1 MNELYDELPV
11 EELPVVS
18 VQGVSVFPG
27 MTVKLMEE
35 DPRNLAALF
44 KCFRGESHAFVLIN
58 EEPCAGGEDYE
69 AVSDGPSG
77 ETRSDGGTTDEEAM
91 KLLTDAE
98 EMTAFDGASAS
109 EGSPAVYLGTVCT
122 ADHYFHI
129 PGGGIVAMVTGVSRA
144 TIMEK
149 SDAGDH
155 TVASV
160 MMLSDENI
168 RVTPRIRALL
178 SAAVELYRR
187 HSELL
192 GSPASG
198 TERLE
203 QSGMSG
209 DIGGVADSIAQSIA
223 LRADQKQLILELLD
237 PVKRLKA
244 VVDILRQSVEILD
257 VERDIGRKVD
267 EQMARGHREQILRE
281 HIRVLQ
287 SELGEDDYS
296 EIEEYR
302 QKILALDLSD
312 EITEKLLKENDRL
325 SKQPMISA
333 EASVIRTY
341 LDAVLELPWHSST
354 KERLN
359 IEEARRILDRD
370 HFGLQKVKERILE
383 SLAVRCVSPDVKGGI
398 ICLVGPPGV
407 GKTSIAISIAGA
419 MNRKLARMSLGGIHD
434 EADIRGHRKTY
445 IGSMPG
451 RIMTAMTQA
460 GTNNPLVV
468 LDEIDKLGRDYKGD
482 PASALLEALDPEQN
496 HAFRDHFLEIP
507 FDLSNVMFIAT
518 ANTVDTIP
526 RPLLDRMEVIE
537 ITSYTDE
544 EKLQIA
550 KKHLIPKQRKKHSLN
565 ARTLRIADNAVRELI
580 SGYTRESGVR
590 QLEREIAHLC
600 RKADMLIADGRGASL
615 SVTVS
620 NLEKLLGPRKFK
632 PERQSLRERVGVVNG
647 LAWTQVGGE
656 ILEVECA
663 CLEGSGKL
671 ELTGNLGDVM
681 RESAR
686 AAVSCIRARCD
697 KLGIDK
703 DFYKKY
709 DIHLH
714 FPEGAVPK
722 DGPSAGVTIA
732 VALISALTGAPVRRD
747 VAMTGEITIT
757 GRVLPIGG
765 LREKTM
771 AALRRGVRTVI
782 IPEDNLPDLEEIDQ
796 AVRRSLNFVA
806 AERLDDVIDAAL
818 ILPEPA
824 QTPAPKHAPRRGGKG
839 TGADLRH

>member
-1 MNELYDELPV
+1 MIDLIDDLPI
-11 EELPVVS
+11 EELPVVYART
-18 VQGVSVFPG
+18 VSVFPG
-27 MTVKLMEE
+27 MSFKLVED
-35 DPRNLAALF
+35 DPRNIASLLR
-44 KCFRGESHAFVLIN
+44 CFRGESRAFVLTQ
-58 EEPCAGGEDYE
+58 GE
-69 AVSDGPSG
+69 PSG
-77 ETRSDGGTTDEEAM
+77 GTDEESLPDDAPEGKEGDGFVPDEQLE
-91 KLLTDAE
+91 KLFSDIEKLSAGEDR
-98 EMTAFDGASAS
+98 DGA
-109 EGSPAVYLGTVCT
+109 PDRVTLGTVCT
-122 ADHYFHI
+122 ADHYFQL
-129 PGGGIVAMVTGVSRA
+129 PGGGVVAMVTCVGRV
-144 TIMEK
+144 TVLDVT
-149 SDAGDH
+149 DAGDH
-155 TVASV
+155 TDASV
-160 MMLSDENI
+160 MMLNDETV
-168 RVTPRIRALL
+168 RVTPKVRALL
-178 SAAVELYRR
+178 SAAVELYRQ
-187 HSELL
+187 HCELL
-192 GSPASG
+192 GNPAAG

-203 QSGMSG
+203 QSGLSG
-209 DIGGVADSIAQSIA
+209 DIGGVADAIAQSIA

-237 PVKRLKA
+237 PVKRLRT
-244 VVDILRQSVEILD
+244 VTDILRQSVEILE
-257 VERDIGRKVD
+257 VEHDIGRKVD
-267 EQMARGHREQILRE
+267 EQMARGHREQIMRE

-287 SELGEDDYS
+287 AELGEDDYS

-302 QKILALDLSD
+302 QRILSLRLSE

-333 EASVIRTY
+333 EASVIRSY
-341 LDAVLELPWHSST
+341 LDAVLELPWHFAT
-354 KERLN
+354 KDRLN
-359 IEEARRILDRD
+359 IAEARKILDRD
-370 HFGLQKVKERILE
+370 HFGLEKVKERILE
-383 SLAVRCVSPDVKGGI
+383 TLAVRYVSPEVKGGI
-398 ICLVGPPGV
+398 LCLVGPPGV
-407 GKTSIAISIAGA
+407 GKTSVALSIAGA
-419 MNRKLARMSLGGIHD
+419 MNRKCVRMSLGGVHD
-434 EADIRGHRKTY
+434 EADIRGHRRTY

-460 GTNNPLVV
+460 GTNNPVMI
-468 LDEIDKLGRDYKGD
+468 LDEIDKLGSDYKGD
-482 PASALLEALDPEQN
+482 PANALLEALDPEQN
-496 HAFRDHFLEIP
+496 VSFRDHFLEVP
-507 FDLSNVMFIAT
+507 FDLSSVLFIAT

-550 KKHLIPKQRKKHSLN
+550 KKHLIPKQRKKHGLN

-600 RKADMLIADGRGASL
+600 RKADMLIAEGRGDAL
-615 SVTVS
+615 SVS
-620 NLEKLLGPRKFK
+620 AANLEKLLGPRKYK
-632 PERQSLRERVGVVNG
+632 PERLALRERVGVVNG

-663 CLEGSGKL
+663 CLEGTGKL

-697 KLGIDK
+697 KLGIDRE
-703 DFYKKY
+703 FYKKY

-796 AVRRSLNFVA
+796 TVRRSLNFVA
-806 AERLDDVIDAAL
+806 AERIDDVIDASL
-818 ILPEPA
+818 LLPEHSPAPA
-824 QTPAPKHAPRRGGKG
+824 QTGKRASRRGGNSA
-839 TGADLRH
+839 GADLRR